1 LTFAIS
7 LSPSSARSLL
17 KEKSYQAVKRINE
30 IKPVKL
36 EGSCELMAD
45 AFINYQKST
54 IEKIN
59 PTTIKVSGENF
70 FEMWKRYF
78 LR

>member
-17 KEKSYQAVKRINE
+17 KEKSYQAVK
-30 IKPVKL
+30 
-36 EGSCELMAD
+36 AD